1 MKVKNSNVLRAIS
14 IGLSTV
20 IAMTPMSAMAGE
32 ADEAEPKVLPLEGET
47 APELADK
54 VDAVAE
60 NIESVQEK
68 AEVAETAEDEVIAA
82 VDQIDKNEE
91 AAEEQE
97 VAEKEA
103 TVKDAAE
110 ELETAAKN
118 EEGANIAVAGIE
130 KVEDDLSD
138 VTDAAEA
145 VDKKFEDA
153 SGALEDAE
161 DAANKAQGIVEDA
174 KSEYEEQMEALEGAE
189 TIEDADK
196 AYEDAKDTVEK
207 AEKDLEQLKGDY
219 EDAKEAYDT
228 AVEEAKEAQ
237 KQYDAAVEQAAKD
250 AEAAQK
256 NLEEVQEKADALE
269 SAAKDAKDAYD
280 KISEEVTKESDDA
293 KKALDEA
300 DAALEEA
307 KKEAEDAQTAYDDTV
322 EAGKQAIADAEKDLD
337 DKTKA
342 ETDAKDALDGIET
355 ADEDAL
361 KILKLESEMT
371 SNNWDKGDELFQ
383 AIMNDYY
390 LKNLEELE
398 GKTFELDK
406 KFTKFIGDDDLN
418 YCKLVVTNADGS
430 QEEIYYNYKLDKDKK
445 NLIIFEKVEK
455 EVVEVEGRDEQYVVE
470 GTDTSLSVE
479 EFEEKKTVNEIVE
492 KMDAEGNASGEFY
505 LKNGDG
511 TEDVQVEEKENT
523 ETGESTSIDNTE
535 ETYSVTEDGKIVK
548 TVTGDVTEISFVNTE
563 LEGGEDYVSYEAA
576 KDAAEAEL
584 SDGDKNLDVTV
595 TADGSATA
603 TVTYITTFTTTIDL
617 TGMTTKV
624 DGDLSLEKGAKKAI
638 ERLTEN
644 AKEDASNVIK
654 NAKDWILIGAASV
667 NGLQVNRT
675 KDEEKGKWL
684 WEKFPE
690 DTYTVTGGTLQ
701 VTYAKLIEKT
711 VEYSW
716 LKNFFNQKDAK
727 KKATEEFLKE
737 NPGAVVESFEGF
749 DWKVG
754 KATVE
759 YLAGNTVTGQAEM
772 SDQEVTG
779 NVQDILKQ
787 EAKDNAMSLAQQAAD
802 RKITDTNSIVNKLKD
817 KLLGSPSKNEIT
829 TVANVVTDKNN
840 TAAKASVTS
849 TDISYSY
856 EGTYDKKNVETK
868 NGEVIS
874 TTTWDADLLTH
885 LDAIEEVRKTI
896 YTNENYD
903 NFVKNGDESGI
914 LVFEKKGDLRNWL
927 DEAKALEESRAA
939 AQKALEQAKQNTQD
953 AQKAYDDAVAK
964 DAKDVA
970 DKKAAL
976 ETAKAAEKAAQDKL
990 DEANDAMTKV
1000 NEKQA
1005 DVTAKANAYEELLA
1019 KAQTA
1024 KQAVD
1029 AAKAEVDTLREKID
1043 ALKGQANRDND
1054 LVMWNAQLRAAEDKL
1069 EKAQK
1074 DFDDLKGE
1082 LEDAEEKYQEV
1093 IDELT
1098 PDVPDVPG
1106 GNEGEE
1112 DSDNTPDDSDN
1123 EGEGDSNNTPDDGD
1137 NEGEGDPDNTPDDG
1151 DNEDED
1157 DQAVTT
1163 PVVPENLNNQAPTNP
1178 VNTITPTPDDAA
1190 NQADAQAQQPADT
1203 DNAVDGADADNAVDG
1218 ADAADDDAAADAN
1231 GDVVEIEDGDTPLA
1245 DQPVVD
1251 GADAEDAEEETG
1263 IVVDIEDDKTALA
1276 DLPSVKEEKTKMPW
1290 IWAIIVGLFG
1300 AAGYE
1305 AYRRHEKKKEIR

>member
-68 AEVAETAEDEVIAA
+68 AEAAETAEKNVIDAVGQIEMTEDSLDEETA
-82 VDQIDKNEE
+82 VQ
-91 AAEEQE
+91 
-97 VAEKEA
+97 
-103 TVKDAAE
+103 DAAE

-153 SGALEDAE
+153 SGVLEDAE

-293 KKALDEA
+293 KKALDNT

-342 ETDAKDALDGIET
+342 ETDAKDALDGIEA

-371 SNNWDKGDELFQ
+371 SKNWDKGDELFQ

-430 QEEIYYNYKLDKDKK
+430 QEEIYYNYKLDEDKK

-479 EFEEKKTVNEIVE
+479 EFEEKKDAYEIVE
-492 KMDAEGNASGEFY
+492 KVDAEGNASGEFY

-595 TADGSATA
+595 TADGSAEA
-603 TVTYITTFTTTIDL
+603 SVTYITTFTTTIDL
-617 TGMTTKV
+617 TGATTEV
-624 DGDLSLEKGAKKAI
+624 HGWLNENDGKDKAI
-638 ERLTEN
+638 QN
-644 AKEDASNVIK
+644 IVDI
-654 NAKDWILIGAASV
+654 AKDTVVSSGSWVLIGDVGV
-667 NGLQVNRT
+667 NNINIERT
-675 KDEEKGKWL
+675 VDNKL
-684 WEKFPE
+684 FN
-690 DTYTVTGGTLQ
+690 DTYRINSGSLLL
-701 VTYAKLIEKT
+701 TYAKVSSATIDLSIFDPKEAK
-711 VEYSW
+711 EQA
-716 LKNFFNQKDAK
+716 KQKFLSEHPGSVYEDMTAWDWQYK
-727 KKATEEFLKE
+727 KGTIK
-737 NPGAVVESFEGF
+737 
-749 DWKVG
+749 
-754 KATVE
+754 
-759 YLAGNTVTGQAEM
+759 YLAGNTVTGQAEI

-779 NVQDILKQ
+779 NVQDTLEQ

-802 RKITDTNSIVNKLKD
+802 RKITDTSSIVSELK
-817 KLLGSPSKNEIT
+817 KSFSKNEIT

-840 TAAKASVTS
+840 TAAQASVTS

-903 NFVKNGDESGI
+903 NYVKNGDESGI

-953 AQKAYDDAVAK
+953 AQKAYDDAVEK
-964 DAKDVA
+964 DEKDVA

-1005 DVTAKANAYEELLA
+1005 AVTAKANAYEELLA

-1074 DFDDLKGE
+1074 EFDELKDELKG
-1082 LEDAEEKYQEV
+1082 AEEKYQEV

-1163 PVVPENLNNQAPTNP
+1163 PVVPEDLNNQAPTNP

-1203 DNAVDGADADNAVDG
+1203 DNAVDGADADNAVDD

>member
-68 AEVAETAEDEVIAA
+68 AETAETAEKNVIDAVGQIEMTEDSLDEETA
-82 VDQIDKNEE
+82 VQ
-91 AAEEQE
+91 
-97 VAEKEA
+97 
-103 TVKDAAE
+103 DAAE

-118 EEGANIAVAGIE
+118 EEGANIAVKEIN

-207 AEKDLEQLKGDY
+207 AEKDLDQLKGDY

-406 KFTKFIGDDDLN
+406 KFTKFNGNEDLN

-479 EFEEKKTVNEIVE
+479 EFEEKKDAYEIVE
-492 KMDAEGNASGEFY
+492 KVDAEGNASGEFY

-595 TADGSATA
+595 TADGSAEA
-603 TVTYITTFTTTIDL
+603 SVTYITTFTTTIDL
-617 TGMTTKV
+617 TGATTEVNGRLSEK
-624 DGDLSLEKGAKKAI
+624 DGKEKAI
-638 ERLTEN
+638 QN
-644 AKEDASNVIK
+644 IVDI
-654 NAKDWILIGAASV
+654 AKDTVVSSGSWVLIGDVGV
-667 NGLQVNRT
+667 NNINIERT
-675 KDEEKGKWL
+675 VDKWS
-684 WEKFPE
+684 K
-690 DTYTVTGGTLQ
+690 DTYRINSGSLLL
-701 VTYAKLIEKT
+701 TYAKVSSAEIDLSIFD
-711 VEYSW
+711 S
-716 LKNFFNQKDAK
+716 
-727 KKATEEFLKE
+727 KKAKEQAKQKFLSE
-737 NPGAVVESFEGF
+737 HPGSVYEDMTAW
-749 DWKVG
+749 DWQYKKG
-754 KATVE
+754 TIK

-802 RKITDTNSIVNKLKD
+802 RKITDTNSIVKELK
-817 KLLGSPSKNEIT
+817 KELLGNSSKNAIT

-840 TAAKASVTS
+840 TAAQASVTS
-849 TDISYSY
+849 TDVSYSY

-903 NFVKNGDESGI
+903 NYVKNGDESGI

-953 AQKAYDDAVAK
+953 AQKAYDDAKAK
-964 DAKDVA
+964 DVADVA

-1112 DSDNTPDDSDN
+1112 DPDNTPDDSDN

-1218 ADAADDDAAADAN
+1218 ADAADDDAAADAD

>member
-32 ADEAEPKVLPLEGET
+32 ADEAEPKVLPLDGET

-54 VDAVAE
+54 VDEVAE
-60 NIESVQEK
+60 NIESVQGK
-68 AEVAETAEDEVIAA
+68 AEAAETAEKNVIDAVGQIEMTEDSLDEETA
-82 VDQIDKNEE
+82 VQ
-91 AAEEQE
+91 
-97 VAEKEA
+97 
-103 TVKDAAE
+103 DAAE

-153 SGALEDAE
+153 SGVLEDAE

-207 AEKDLEQLKGDY
+207 AEKDLDQLKGDY

-322 EAGKQAIADAEKDLD
+322 KDGEQAIADAKQDLD

-342 ETDAKDALDGIET
+342 ETDAKDALDGIEA

-430 QEEIYYNYKLDKDKK
+430 QEEIYYNYKLDEDKK

-479 EFEEKKTVNEIVE
+479 EFEKKKNDKEIVE
-492 KMDAEGNASGEFY
+492 IEKVDAEGNASGEFY
-505 LKNGDG
+505 LKNGEG
-511 TEDVQVEEKENT
+511 TTDVKVEAKEDT
-523 ETGESTSIDNTE
+523 ETGEETSINNTK
-535 ETYSVTEDGKIVK
+535 ETYSVTEDNKIVK
-548 TVTGDVTEISFVNTE
+548 TVTGDVTEISFVDAE
-563 LEGGEDYVSYEAA
+563 LKGGEDYASYEAA
-576 KDAAEAEL
+576 KNAAEAEL

-595 TADGSATA
+595 TADGSAEA
-603 TVTYITTFTTTIDL
+603 SVTYITTFTTTIDL
-617 TGMTTKV
+617 TGATTEV
-624 DGDLSLEKGAKKAI
+624 YSLTNEIDEEKAKKTAI
-638 ERLTEN
+638 QNIVDIAKNTVVSSGSWVLIGDVSVNNINVECTEDKKNPFSNDTYRINSGSLLLTY
-644 AKEDASNVIK
+644 AKAQETVYKETYSYKSISGMSDEAIK
-654 NAKDWILIGAASV
+654 NAFESSHPGTVVVGISRVNGHVSSAVVKYRVAATNTMTAVEKITNETVNGNIQDSLEQAAKNNALASAKSDADKHVSDSEIAEIQSTLKNQLLGESSANEVSTQANIVADAEGNAASATITS
-667 NGLQVNRT
+667 G
-675 KDEEKGKWL
+675 
-684 WEKFPE
+684 
-690 DTYTVTGGTLQ
+690 TV
-701 VTYAKLIEKT
+701 
-711 VEYSW
+711 
-716 LKNFFNQKDAK
+716 
-727 KKATEEFLKE
+727 
-737 NPGAVVESFEGF
+737 
-749 DWKVG
+749 
-754 KATVE
+754 
-759 YLAGNTVTGQAEM
+759 
-772 SDQEVTG
+772 
-779 NVQDILKQ
+779 
-787 EAKDNAMSLAQQAAD
+787 
-802 RKITDTNSIVNKLKD
+802 
-817 KLLGSPSKNEIT
+817 
-829 TVANVVTDKNN
+829 
-840 TAAKASVTS
+840 
-849 TDISYSY
+849 SYSY
-856 EGTYDKKNVETK
+856 EGTYDKKDVETK

-903 NFVKNGDESGI
+903 NYVKNGDESGI

-939 AQKALEQAKQNTQD
+939 AQKALEQAKQNTEA
-953 AQKAYDDAVAK
+953 AQKAYDDAVEK
-964 DAKDVA
+964 DEEDVA

-1005 DVTAKANAYEELLA
+1005 AVTAKANAYEELLT

-1203 DNAVDGADADNAVDG
+1203 DNAVDGADA
-1218 ADAADDDAAADAN
+1218 ADDDAAADAD

>member
-68 AEVAETAEDEVIAA
+68 AEAAETAEKNVIDAVGQIEMTEDSLDEETA
-82 VDQIDKNEE
+82 VQ
-91 AAEEQE
+91 
-97 VAEKEA
+97 
-103 TVKDAAE
+103 DAAE

-153 SGALEDAE
+153 SGVLEDAE

-300 DAALEEA
+300 DAALKEAKEEA
-307 KKEAEDAQTAYDDTV
+307 KDAQTAYDDTV
-322 EAGKQAIADAEKDLD
+322 KAGEQAIADAEKDLD

-342 ETDAKDALDGIET
+342 ETDAKDALDGIEA

-371 SNNWDKGDELFQ
+371 SNNWNKGDELFQ

-479 EFEEKKTVNEIVE
+479 EFEEKKDAYEIVE
-492 KMDAEGNASGEFY
+492 KVDAEGNASGEFY

-523 ETGESTSIDNTE
+523 ETGESTSIGNTE

-548 TVTGDVTEISFVNTE
+548 TVTGDVTEISFVDAE
-563 LEGGEDYVSYEAA
+563 LKGGEDYVSYEAA
-576 KDAAEAEL
+576 KNAAEAEL

-595 TADGSATA
+595 TADGSAEA

-617 TGMTTKV
+617 TGATTKV

-638 ERLTEN
+638 ELLTEN
-644 AKEDASNVIK
+644 ANNVIEDAD
-654 NAKDWILIGAASV
+654 DWILIGAASV
-667 NGLQVNRT
+667 NGLQVVRT
-675 KDEEKGKWL
+675 KDETGSWKNW
-684 WEKFPE
+684 FPE

-749 DWKVG
+749 DWKIG

-779 NVQDILKQ
+779 NVQDTLEQ

-802 RKITDTNSIVNKLKD
+802 RKITDTNSIVKELK
-817 KLLGSPSKNEIT
+817 KELLGNSSKNAIT
-829 TVANVVTDKNN
+829 TVANVVTDKKN
-840 TAAKASVTS
+840 TAAQASVTS
-849 TDISYSY
+849 TDVSYSY
-856 EGTYDKKNVETK
+856 EGTYDKKDVETK

-903 NFVKNGDESGI
+903 NYVKNGDESGI

-939 AQKALEQAKQNTQD
+939 AQKALEQAKQNTQA
-953 AQKAYDDAVAK
+953 AQKAYDDAVEK
-964 DAKDVA
+964 DEKDVA

-1005 DVTAKANAYEELLA
+1005 AVTAKANAYEELLA

-1074 DFDDLKGE
+1074 EFDELKDELKG
-1082 LEDAEEKYQEV
+1082 AEEKYQEV

-1163 PVVPENLNNQAPTNP
+1163 PVVPEDLNNQAPTNP

>member
-32 ADEAEPKVLPLEGET
+32 ADEAEPKVLPLDGET

-54 VDAVAE
+54 VDEVAE

-68 AEVAETAEDEVIAA
+68 AEAAETAEKNVIDAVGQIEMTEDSLDEETA
-82 VDQIDKNEE
+82 VQ
-91 AAEEQE
+91 
-97 VAEKEA
+97 
-103 TVKDAAE
+103 DAAE

-153 SGALEDAE
+153 SGVLEDAE

-207 AEKDLEQLKGDY
+207 AEKDLDQLKGDY

-322 EAGKQAIADAEKDLD
+322 KDGEQAIADAKQDLD

-342 ETDAKDALDGIET
+342 ETDAKDALDGIEA

-430 QEEIYYNYKLDKDKK
+430 QEEIYYNYKLDEDKK

-479 EFEEKKTVNEIVE
+479 EFEKKKNDKEIVE
-492 KMDAEGNASGEFY
+492 IEKVDAEGNASGEFY
-505 LKNGDG
+505 LKNGEG
-511 TEDVQVEEKENT
+511 TTDVKVEAKEDT
-523 ETGESTSIDNTE
+523 ETGEETSINNTK
-535 ETYSVTEDGKIVK
+535 ETYSVTEDNKIVK
-548 TVTGDVTEISFVNTE
+548 TVTGDVTEISFVDAE
-563 LEGGEDYVSYEAA
+563 LKGGEDYASYEAA
-576 KDAAEAEL
+576 KNAAEAEL

-595 TADGSATA
+595 TADGSAEA
-603 TVTYITTFTTTIDL
+603 SVTYITTFTTTIDL
-617 TGMTTKV
+617 TGATTEV
-624 DGDLSLEKGAKKAI
+624 YSLTNEIDEEKAKKTAI
-638 ERLTEN
+638 QNIVDIAKNTVVSSGSWVLIGDVSVNNINVECTEDKKNPFSNDTYRINSGSLLLTY
-644 AKEDASNVIK
+644 AKAQETVYKETYSYKSISGMSDEAIK
-654 NAKDWILIGAASV
+654 NAFESSHPGTVVVGISRVNGHVSSAVVKYRVAATNTMTAVEKITNETVNGNIQDSLEQAAKNNALASAKSDADKHVSDSEIAEIQSTLKNQLLGESSANEVSTQANIVADAEGNAASATITS
-667 NGLQVNRT
+667 G
-675 KDEEKGKWL
+675 
-684 WEKFPE
+684 
-690 DTYTVTGGTLQ
+690 TV
-701 VTYAKLIEKT
+701 
-711 VEYSW
+711 
-716 LKNFFNQKDAK
+716 
-727 KKATEEFLKE
+727 
-737 NPGAVVESFEGF
+737 
-749 DWKVG
+749 
-754 KATVE
+754 
-759 YLAGNTVTGQAEM
+759 
-772 SDQEVTG
+772 
-779 NVQDILKQ
+779 
-787 EAKDNAMSLAQQAAD
+787 
-802 RKITDTNSIVNKLKD
+802 
-817 KLLGSPSKNEIT
+817 
-829 TVANVVTDKNN
+829 
-840 TAAKASVTS
+840 
-849 TDISYSY
+849 SYSY
-856 EGTYDKKNVETK
+856 EGTYDKKDVETK

-903 NFVKNGDESGI
+903 NYVKNGDESGI

-939 AQKALEQAKQNTQD
+939 AQKALEQAKQNTEA
-953 AQKAYDDAVAK
+953 AQKAYDDAVEK
-964 DAKDVA
+964 DEEDVA

-1005 DVTAKANAYEELLA
+1005 AVTAKANAYEELLT

-1203 DNAVDGADADNAVDG
+1203 DNAVDGADA
-1218 ADAADDDAAADAN
+1218 ADDDAAADAD

>member
-32 ADEAEPKVLPLEGET
+32 ADEADPKVLPLDGET

-60 NIESVQEK
+60 NIESVQGK
-68 AEVAETAEDEVIAA
+68 AEAAETAEKNVIDAVGQIEMTEDSLDEETA
-82 VDQIDKNEE
+82 VQ
-91 AAEEQE
+91 
-97 VAEKEA
+97 
-103 TVKDAAE
+103 DAAE
-110 ELETAAKN
+110 ELDSAAKD
-118 EEGANIAVAGIE
+118 EKGANIAVAGIE

-293 KKALDEA
+293 KKALDNA

-322 EAGKQAIADAEKDLD
+322 EAGKQAIADAKQDLD

-342 ETDAKDALDGIET
+342 ETDAKDALDGIEA

-406 KFTKFIGDDDLN
+406 EFTKFNGNEDLN

-479 EFEEKKTVNEIVE
+479 EFEEKKTADEIVE
-492 KMDAEGNASGEFY
+492 KVDAEGNASGEFY
-505 LKNGDG
+505 LKNGEG
-511 TEDVQVEEKENT
+511 TTDVKVEEKENT

-548 TVTGDVTEISFVNTE
+548 TVTGDVTEISFVDAE
-563 LEGGEDYVSYEAA
+563 LKGGEDYVSYEAA
-576 KDAAEAEL
+576 KNAAEAEL

-617 TGMTTKV
+617 TGMTTNV

-638 ERLTEN
+638 ELLTEN
-644 AKEDASNVIK
+644 AKNDANNVIEDAD
-654 NAKDWILIGAASV
+654 DWILIGAASV
-667 NGLQVNRT
+667 NGLQVVRT
-675 KDEEKGKWL
+675 KDETGSWKNW
-684 WEKFPE
+684 FPE

-716 LKNFFNQKDAK
+716 LKNFFNQKDAE
-727 KKATEEFLKE
+727 KKATEEFLKD

-749 DWKVG
+749 DWKLG

-787 EAKDNAMSLAQQAAD
+787 EAKDNATSLAQQAAD
-802 RKITDTNSIVNKLKD
+802 RKITDTNSIVSELK
-817 KLLGSPSKNEIT
+817 KELLGSSSKNEIT

-840 TAAKASVTS
+840 TAAQASVTS

-856 EGTYDKKNVETK
+856 EGTYDKKDVETK
-868 NGEVIS
+868 DGEVIS

-903 NFVKNGDESGI
+903 NYVKNGDESGI

-970 DKKAAL
+970 EKKAAL
-976 ETAKAAEKAAQDKL
+976 DKAKAAEEAAQDKL

-1005 DVTAKANAYEELLA
+1005 AVTAKANAYEELLA
-1019 KAQTA
+1019 KAQAA

-1029 AAKAEVDTLREKID
+1029 AAKEEVDDLREKID

-1074 DFDDLKGE
+1074 DFDDLKDE

-1093 IDELT
+1093 IEKLT
-1098 PDVPDVPG
+1098 PEVPD
-1106 GNEGEE
+1106 
-1112 DSDNTPDDSDN
+1112 D
-1123 EGEGDSNNTPDDGD
+1123 GDNTPDDGD
-1137 NEGEGDPDNTPDDG
+1137 NQGGDDG

-1163 PVVPENLNNQAPTNP
+1163 PVVPEDLNNQAPTNP

-1203 DNAVDGADADNAVDG
+1203 DNAVDGADADNDVDG
-1218 ADAADDDAAADAN
+1218 ADAADDDVAADAN

-1251 GADAEDAEEETG
+1251 GADAGDAEEETG

-1290 IWAIIVGLFG
+1290 IWAIIIGLFG